1 MLLVLLVTALHA
13 VCASVVTEQSEL
25 DTDVSAYFQRKHAQL
40 QVPNHSQKAA
50 LHANAVERFEEVGR
64 GDPGDRAD
72 AFYHY
77 WIIARAKRHQH
88 GIYQPGPQIYSQG
101 VMEFLET
108 AGRLEIGF
116 VFISMV
122 MFVWVYAVLLDWPNP
137 RTPHCAA
144 LILWMAWA
152 GACLVAVGVTCGR
165 AEASGWVTGY
175 LLELIFSIENVF
187 VFHVVC
193 QAFKAPAHLTQKALF
208 LVILGQ
214 VLFQAI
220 FFMGLANWLHHRVF
234 LPYLLGAWLVYAG
247 IETFRSHHENTLD
260 VRDSCAFRFCH
271 GILGKRLSPEFPHDG
286 HIFFL
291 TKDGGISC
299 TMLAPLA
306 LSLFF
311 LDTLFEVDV
320 SLTKIETL
328 NSDFMCFSS
337 SVVAACAVPELYF
350 VARNIFEKYSLLRYG
365 VSFVLLFYGV
375 QLLLHQFFELPAL
388 AGIVLVMAVMCLCVS
403 CSDKR
408 AALKGGESEP
418 LGQANSSIA

>member
-1 MLLVLLVTALHA
+1 MLLVLLVSALHA
-13 VCASVVTEQSEL
+13 VSAEQSSL
-25 DTDVSAYFQRKHAQL
+25 DADVSAFFQAHHAQL
-40 QVPNHSQKAA
+40 LVPNHPQKAI
-50 LHANAVERFEEVGR
+50 LHADAVERFEETGR
-64 GDPGDRAD
+64 GDPGDRSD

-88 GIYQPGPQIYSQG
+88 GIYEPGLQIHSSQG
-101 VMEFLET
+101 VMEFLKT

-122 MFVWVYAVLLDWPNP
+122 IFVWVYAVFFEWPNP

-152 GACLVAVGVTCGR
+152 GACLLAVGVTCGST
-165 AEASGWVTGY
+165 EASGWVTGY

-193 QAFKAPAHLTQKALF
+193 QAFRAPAHLTQKALF
-208 LVILGQ
+208 LVIIGQ

-220 FFMGLANWLHHRVF
+220 FFMGLAKWLHHKIF

-247 IETFRSHHENTLD
+247 IETFRSNHENTSD

-286 HIFFL
+286 HMFFL
-291 TKDGGISC
+291 SKDGGISC

-311 LDTLFEVDV
+311 LDILFEVDV
-320 SLTKIETL
+320 SLTKMETL
-328 NSDFMCFSS
+328 NSDFMSFSS

-408 AALKGGESEP
+408 AAFKDGESEP
-418 LGQANSSIA
+418 PGQANSSIA